1 MGSVER
7 ITSMPRRQVKPVE
20 DDYEGAK
27 TMTNPWTFLPED
39 IWYHIHSLL
48 PLKDAARTACVSH
61 TFLRSWRYRP
71 NLVFSDAKL
80 GLSGLSES
88 DEVTKELN
96 EKVDLIMKNHSG
108 IGLRTFGLEYYNL
121 VDASY
126 LDRWLQIAVTP
137 AIEEL
142 ILMFFPE
149 IKAKYYDFPFSLLFD
164 RGGNSIK
171 HLRLSYCAF
180 RPTTSLNFLQRLHL
194 FEVRITGDEL
204 GCLLSNSFALEQLKL
219 THCKELNYLKIP
231 CVLQRL
237 SKLTVFGCTTLQV
250 IEIKAP
256 NLSTFDY
263 DGNLAGL
270 SDGGLLPVKNLHLS
284 SFYQH
289 HTIQYTC
296 AKLPSVAPTIETL
309 TIFSESERF
318 NTQISPFR
326 FLHLKCLTISL
337 SIYRGGFSPSNDY
350 LSLAYFL
357 DASPVLEIFTLTVSQ
372 TRMKHHVISEDS
384 SYLRQMPGHRHVNLK
399 NVKIIGFCSAKSMV
413 ELTCHIIENATSLES
428 LTLDTICDDYE
439 NPDRLSVHEIG
450 ECSPIC
456 RQMIMEAKNALLA
469 IERYIVGKVP
479 STVSPSTPVKAFL
492 ALQMSRLLHW
502 LNEMAHPVNK
512 AMITKIA
519 VTPAIEE
526 LILLL
531 FPEDKANYYDFP
543 FSLLFNRGGSS
554 IKHLYLSYCVFR
566 PTGGLNCLRS
576 LFLYE
581 VRITGHELGCLFSN
595 SFVLEQLELTDCK
608 ELSYLK
614 IPCLLQ
620 RLSKLAMYGWE
631 ASQVMEIKAPNLLNF
646 HYEGNLARLS
656 DGGLP
661 YVKNLTI
668 ASIRWHNAIYYA
680 CANLPSIVPTIE
692 TLTVFSVSEI
702 INTPIAPLRF
712 LHLKHLTVFL
722 HTVPRVVSPTYD
734 YLSLAYFLDA
744 SPALETFTL
753 KVSQTRM
760 EHDVISEDSSHL
772 RQMPGHHHDTIK
784 NVKIMVEL
792 TCHILEN
799 ATSLEGL
806 TLDTIFDGNNNPAD
820 RLSVHEVGRC
830 GRIHSPMVMEAK
842 NALLAIERYIVGKVP
857 STVKLDVLKPCS
869 WCHTNSSVE

>member
-7 ITSMPRRQVKPVE
+7 ITSMPRRQVQARDGSVASLAKRTGSPCQQE

-48 PLKDAARTACVSH
+48 PLKDAARTACVSR

-71 NLVFSDAKL
+71 NLVFTDAKL

-318 NTQISPFR
+318 NTQISPVR

-337 SIYRGGFSPSNDY
+337 NIYRGGFSPSNDY

-413 ELTCHIIENATSLES
+413 ELTCHIIENATSLEC

-479 STVSPSTPVKAFL
+479 STV
-492 ALQMSRLLHW
+492 R
-502 LNEMAHPVNK
+502 
-512 AMITKIA
+512 
-519 VTPAIEE
+519 
-526 LILLL
+526 
-531 FPEDKANYYDFP
+531 
-543 FSLLFNRGGSS
+543 
-554 IKHLYLSYCVFR
+554 
-566 PTGGLNCLRS
+566 
-576 LFLYE
+576 
-581 VRITGHELGCLFSN
+581 
-595 SFVLEQLELTDCK
+595 
-608 ELSYLK
+608 
-614 IPCLLQ
+614 
-620 RLSKLAMYGWE
+620 
-631 ASQVMEIKAPNLLNF
+631 
-646 HYEGNLARLS
+646 
-656 DGGLP
+656 
-661 YVKNLTI
+661 
-668 ASIRWHNAIYYA
+668 
-680 CANLPSIVPTIE
+680 
-692 TLTVFSVSEI
+692 
-702 INTPIAPLRF
+702 
-712 LHLKHLTVFL
+712 
-722 HTVPRVVSPTYD
+722 
-734 YLSLAYFLDA
+734 
-744 SPALETFTL
+744 
-753 KVSQTRM
+753 
-760 EHDVISEDSSHL
+760 
-772 RQMPGHHHDTIK
+772 
-784 NVKIMVEL
+784 
-792 TCHILEN
+792 
-799 ATSLEGL
+799 
-806 TLDTIFDGNNNPAD
+806 
-820 RLSVHEVGRC
+820 
-830 GRIHSPMVMEAK
+830 
-842 NALLAIERYIVGKVP
+842 
-857 STVKLDVLKPCS
+857 LDVLKPCS
-869 WCHTNSSVE
+869 WCHAIEV